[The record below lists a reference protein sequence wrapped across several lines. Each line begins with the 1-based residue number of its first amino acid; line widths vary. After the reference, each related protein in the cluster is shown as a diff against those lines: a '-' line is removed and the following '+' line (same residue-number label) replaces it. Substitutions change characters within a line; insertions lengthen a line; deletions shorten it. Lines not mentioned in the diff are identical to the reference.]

1 MPRFGLPLKAHSRL
15 LKGLICWTLGFF
27 SLVSLGKAQD
37 PSNKKREIATKDP
50 LLLIL
55 REESEG
61 KIHDRSR
68 NLSKWILL
76 DEKQAIEEGFESAPK
91 RLRWHSGQLQFADK
105 WIPLEDLAL
114 GMQST
119 DQAKYLKERGNGI
132 LDLES
137 HRKIARWCRNNSL
150 APQARAHWFAILGQN
165 PGDHEAYEALRYVFH
180 DNRWLSPE
188 ELASIQLK
196 AKADYEALKSWIPKV
211 REWVSA
217 IEGQDSKKRL
227 KAIRQLKEVN
237 DPGVLQAIGI
247 AIGNV
252 SPDTALHMIGAI
264 ERFQTAE
271 ACFLLANLA
280 IADPTSKVGVAA
292 IEGLCK
298 YPLGFFVP
306 DFLDMMS
313 SEFQMTHSVSTGGN
327 GAMKLQILQF
337 REMRRKYDIDQF
349 QRRFSGNN
357 TSATTGSHVLASRLQ
372 TVRNPDPVRE
382 SGLVKNQVAK
392 SIADNETLR
401 VAKESQALVDRTN
414 REIRELQSRLAT
426 VLRAVTK
433 QQFGDEPK
441 PWWEWWDQY
450 EELYV
455 SGEKYMDYSY
465 YEDTSVTY
473 VEARTT
479 FVLADPVEKYPALRT
494 VASCLVAGTPI
505 QTQSGLRPIET
516 IRVGD
521 LVVAQN
527 IESGEI
533 QMRPVL
539 RTTVRPPA
547 RTYDIVFENNETIR
561 ATLGHRWWIIGKGW
575 IKTKDLQEG
584 MSMRTASGFSTIKS
598 LKQADAAVTYNLLVD
613 QDHTYFVGQSRV
625 LSFDASEAIPTF
637 FKTPGLAPSPLRSE

>member
-1 MPRFGLPLKAHSRL
+1 MPRFGLPLQAGSRL
-15 LKGLICWTLGFF
+15 LKRSIYWTLAFL
-27 SLVSLGKAQD
+27 SLVSHGKAQD
-37 PSNKKREIATKDP
+37 PSNKKGEIASKDP

-55 REESEG
+55 HEESEG
-61 KIHDRSR
+61 KLHDRSR
-68 NLSKWILL
+68 ELPKWILL
-76 DEKQAIEEGFESAPK
+76 DEKQAIDAGVESAPK
-91 RLRWHSGQLQFADK
+91 LFRWHAGQIEFADT
-105 WIPLEDLAL
+105 WIAVGDLAP

-119 DQAKYLKERGNGI
+119 DHAKYIKERGDEV

-137 HRKIARWCRNNSL
+137 HRKIARWCRNRNL
-150 APQARAHWFAILGQN
+150 ELQARAHWFAVLEQN
-165 PGDHEAYEALRYVFH
+165 PSDQEARDALRYVNH

-188 ELASIQLK
+188 EIASIQLK
-196 AKADYEALKSWIPKV
+196 AKADYEALKNWIPKV
-211 REWVSA
+211 REWVLA
-217 IEGQDSKKRL
+217 IEGQDAKKRI
-227 KAIRQLKEVN
+227 KAIRQLKEVS
-237 DPGVLQAIGI
+237 DPGVLPAIGV

-264 ERFQTAE
+264 ERFHTAE

-280 IADPTSKVGVAA
+280 IADPTSELGVAA
-292 IEGLCK
+292 IEGLAK

-313 SEFQMTHSVSTGGN
+313 SEFQMTHNVSTGGN
-327 GAMKLQILQF
+327 GALKLQILQV

-349 QRRFSGNN
+349 QRRFSGSN
-357 TSATTGSHVLASRLQ
+357 TSATAVSNVLASRLQ

-392 SIADNETLR
+392 SIAENESLR

-414 REIRELQSRLAT
+414 SQIREFQSRLTT

-433 QQFGDEPK
+433 KQLGDEPK

-455 SGEKYMDYSY
+455 SGEKHMDYSY
-465 YEDTSVTY
+465 YEDTSIVY
-473 VEARTT
+473 VEAKKT
-479 FVLADPVEKYPALRT
+479 FVLADRFEKYPRMRNT
-494 VASCLVAGTPI
+494 MSCLVAGTPI

-598 LKQADAAVTYNLLVD
+598 LKQADAAVTYNLLID
-613 QDHTYFVGQSRV
+613 QDHTYFVGQTRV

-637 FKTPGLAPSPLRSE
+637 FKTPGFVPSPLRSE